1 MDFYGTQRG
10 RSGIYRI
17 FVRKRLGRLELR
29 I

>member
-10 RSGIYRI
+10 RGGMYRI
-17 FVRKRLGRLELR
+17 FVDKRLGRLELR